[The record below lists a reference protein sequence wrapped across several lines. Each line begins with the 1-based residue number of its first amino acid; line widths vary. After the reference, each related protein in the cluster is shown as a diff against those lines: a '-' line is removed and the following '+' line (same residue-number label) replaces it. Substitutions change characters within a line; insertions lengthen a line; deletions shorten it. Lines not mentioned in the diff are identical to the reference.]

1 MIREYHPPH
10 IYQDET
16 IYFITARTKD
26 RMNLFNTYK
35 KCSLFLDRFA
45 RRVACFCFEAIGWV
59 LNTNHYHILV
69 NVSDGS
75 MLGMFV
81 QNLHSN
87 SARLLNK
94 IDQSEGRQV
103 WYQYWDRCIRSER
116 DLYTRLNY
124 IHQNPVKHGLVSRI
138 DNYEWSSYKTYLTNK
153 GEEWLQDCF
162 EKFPITDCTLE
173 EED

>member
-26 RMNLFNTYK
+26 RVDIFNTQE
-35 KCSLFLDRFA
+35 KCSLFFDVFERSLKKFG
-45 RRVACFCFEAIGWV
+45 FEAIGWV

-69 NVSDGS
+69 KVSDGS
-75 MLGMFV
+75 MLWRFI

-87 SARLLNK
+87 LARVINK
-94 IDQSEGRQV
+94 LDRSEGRQI
-103 WYQYWDRCIRSER
+103 WYQYWDRCVRSER

-124 IHQNPVKHGLVSRI
+124 IHHNPVKHGLALST
-138 DNYEWSSYKTYLTNK
+138 DDYEWSSYKDYLANK
-153 GEEWLQDCF
+153 GEEWLRDCF
-162 EKFPITDCTLE
+162 EKFPIIDFTLE
-173 EED
+173 EAD